1 MTSANG
7 NIFRVTGHLCWEF
20 TGVPF
25 DLRLNKRLSK
35 QSWGWWFETLSRPL
49 WRHCYVHKFEW
60 NASVKRVVKCTERCV
75 LQCSLLSHAEVVWG
89 CIRVCIHVCIYK
101 KIDSRRAF
109 GSPLRTEIKFQ
120 LLKTEAREHGTD
132 GAVAPR
138 CRDPWNGQLK
148 EQGTEGAV
156 TPSCAGTWYGQSKT
170 TRKGNPGVI
179 MLPGQNGHHFAGDI
193 FILIFFNENC
203 CILFLISTK
212 FVYLKDSID
221 NKPALVQIMVWWL
234 TGDKPLSRPIIVHF
248 ADDIFILIFFNEN
261 FCILFLIS
269 TKFFYPKGSVDNK
282 PVVVQIMVWWLTGD
296 KPLSWPIVV
305 YFTDA

>member
-1 MTSANG
+1 MHRTVCFA
-7 NIFRVTGHLCWEF
+7 
-20 TGVPF
+20 
-25 DLRLNKRLSK
+25 
-35 QSWGWWFETLSRPL
+35 
-49 WRHCYVHKFEW
+49 
-60 NASVKRVVKCTERCV
+60 V
-75 LQCSLLSHAEVVWG
+75 LQCSRLSHAKVVWG
-89 CIRVCIHVCIYK
+89 CIRVCIHVYIYM

-120 LLKTEAREHGTD
+120 LHKTEAREHGTD
-132 GAVAPR
+132 GAVTPR

-156 TPSCAGTWYGQSKT
+156 TPRCAGTWYGQSKT

-179 MLPGQNGHHFAGDI
+179 MLPGQNDHNFAGDI

-234 TGDKPLSRPIIVHF
+234 TATSH
-248 ADDIFILIFFNEN
+248 
-261 FCILFLIS
+261 
-269 TKFFYPKGSVDNK
+269 YPD
-282 PVVVQIMVWWLTGD
+282 QL
-296 KPLSWPIVV
+296 
-305 YFTDA
+305 